1 MENPRFRRFPA
12 PTFALLVCAA
22 VACLATGGW
31 AAGPPA
37 GAAANMAAA
46 TGGGP
51 ITAGRMVRFGD
62 GVGYLVEPATP
73 GRHAAV
79 IVIQEWWGLNGWVKQ
94 QARRLARRGYV
105 ALAPDLYHGKVA
117 TTPRQAMQ
125 LMRSF
130 DVRRGLQD
138 LESAYDYLWRNPRV
152 AKGQI
157 GEIGWCFGG
166 GMAARFAERQP
177 MLKAC
182 VIYYGDLPSKGLG
195 LIRCPVLGNFGGA
208 DRVVTPARA
217 QAFARALRANGVA
230 VNVKIYP
237 GMPHAFAHLQTAAGV
252 AATKDAWARTIG
264 FFQAHLRGQ

>member
-1 MENPRFRRFPA
+1 M
-12 PTFALLVCAA
+12 
-22 VACLATGGW
+22 ACLATGGW

-37 GAAANMAAA
+37 IGAPAAAPQPKA
-46 TGGGP
+46 P
-51 ITAGRMVRFGD
+51 ITAGRMVQFGD
-62 GVGYLVEPATP
+62 GMGYLVEPATP

-79 IVIQEWWGLNGWVKQ
+79 IVIQEWWGLNAWVKQ

-117 TTPRQAMQ
+117 TTPQQAMR
-125 LMRSF
+125 LMRGF

-138 LESAYDYLWRNPRV
+138 LESAYDYLWRNPKV

-182 VIYYGDLPSKGLG
+182 VIYYGDVPAKGVG

-208 DRVVTPARA
+208 DRAVPPARA
-217 QAFARALRANGVA
+217 RAFARTLRAHGVA
-230 VNVKIYP
+230 VDLKIYP

-252 AATKDAWARTIG
+252 AATKDAWARTLR